1 MQRLALRG
9 ERTLGFGING
19 TAHYTR
25 YLTVRDFEVVG
36 FSCGIYV
43 EAGEHLSFGHGYMSA
58 YAGTGGAKGAP
69 GTFALKLG
77 PPRKS
82 PLDPLLNWPAFF
94 PAWPAPNAFREPFPP
109 CATTKKPQTLC
120 KLLGRSHNLLRQ
132 DVAALSLQ
140 ATAALPTRSR

>member
-1 MQRLALRG
+1 MRPGWPGGRVPAGGGASRLHFSGASGSAITLRPDTGWFNMQRLALRG

-58 YAGTGGAKGAP
+58 YAGKGGAKGAP

-77 PPRKS
+77 PP
-82 PLDPLLNWPAFF
+82 LQ
-94 PAWPAPNAFREPFPP
+94 PF
-109 CATTKKPQTLC
+109 
-120 KLLGRSHNLLRQ
+120 S
-132 DVAALSLQ
+132 
-140 ATAALPTRSR
+140 TRS